1 MNYYY
6 DTYSQSLSKEI
17 PNSKNSL
24 LKTMINLG
32 KFGIGQSYVTCKIK
46 NKGSDSVVVN
56 IQGGTPGI
64 DLSYL
69 LFNVANLPK
78 FAYLRT
84 IVDNK
89 ILIRKLPVLDR
100 IQNKKFSHLIFIF
113 YFIDLLSN
121 KLIYYSSD
129 TKGR

>member
-1 MNYYY
+1 MNFYY

-24 LKTMINLG
+24 FKTMVNLG
-32 KFGIGQSYVTCKIK
+32 KFEIGQSYVTCKIK
-46 NKGSDSVVVN
+46 NKENDSVIVN

-69 LFNVANLPK
+69 LFNLANLPK

-84 IVDNK
+84 IIDNK
-89 ILIRKLPVLDR
+89 ILIRKLPVLGV
-100 IQNKKFSHLIFIF
+100 KEWL
-113 YFIDLLSN
+113 
-121 KLIYYSSD
+121 LIYENTLFMLAVKDKYDELEIYCIS
-129 TKGR
+129 

>member
-89 ILIRKLPVLDR
+89 ILIRKLPVLGV
-100 IQNKKFSHLIFIF
+100 KEWL
-113 YFIDLLSN
+113 
-121 KLIYYSSD
+121 LIYENTLFMLAVKDKYDELEIYCIS
-129 TKGR
+129 